1 MLLLRPACSS
11 APQEKIHQW
20 DLFCVFLPQIAL
32 RLLEVA
38 LNGSV
43 PPTSNYLHAT
53 FHRLKA
59 KRRCFARPGVAAWR
73 GRPDALAVLKRTL

>member
-1 MLLLRPACSS
+1 MLLLHPACPT
-11 APQEKIHQW
+11 PQKKIHQC
-20 DLFCVFLPQIAL
+20 DLFCVFRPQIAS

-73 GRPDALAVLKRTL
+73 GRPDSLAVLKRTP